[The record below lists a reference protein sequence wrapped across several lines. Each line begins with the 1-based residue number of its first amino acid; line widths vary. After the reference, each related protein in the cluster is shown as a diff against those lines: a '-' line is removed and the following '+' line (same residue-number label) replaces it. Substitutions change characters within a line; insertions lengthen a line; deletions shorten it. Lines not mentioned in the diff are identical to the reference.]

1 MPLSGESDFET
12 SLVFRR
18 DGALMPHDSFPTSAF
33 SAGFKPW
40 SLEMNG
46 DTNPD
51 HRGEPRFKC
60 FATALLVTLLMLT
73 GCAQVARNDSL
84 AKAVPPGG
92 LLGEV
97 REITRTE
104 GLIAAREHLVD
115 GLERLDASGGE
126 LEKRVVR
133 TTRDPD
139 LVLSDALAAMPLSDR
154 RRTAIAIVPGTRA
167 GSKAKGDRTVEC
179 LKGAAEMSREMG
191 FSTYFLD
198 TEARGTVEENA
209 DRVALQ
215 LSEVFEKSDRVILLM
230 LSKGAHDVIRY
241 LQEGGS
247 SLPASHREKLAV
259 VLSLAGTV
267 QGSVVAEWMAYSSRP
282 LAVTTRGFLRLSGQ
296 DEAIAMLRSVGTNP
310 WHPRDMAEMPDRY
323 PNLTWISIAMVPD
336 GPDGRITEKLWAP
349 YIRKRIEKTAPIYS
363 PNDGL
368 VETAASVLPESV
380 ALRQWVVPGMGSH
393 AMPNGTYRNGVR
405 IAPQTTE
412 IGEEDLKPET
422 GGEVI
427 SAYLRAMPRSLIE

>member
-1 MPLSGESDFET
+1 MLT
-12 SLVFRR
+12 I
-18 DGALMPHDSFPTSAF
+18 
-33 SAGFKPW
+33 
-40 SLEMNG
+40 
-46 DTNPD
+46 
-51 HRGEPRFKC
+51 
-60 FATALLVTLLMLT
+60 LT
-73 GCAQVARNDSL
+73 GCAQVGREEAART
-84 AKAVPPGG
+84 AVPPGN

-97 REITRTE
+97 REITRGE
-104 GLIAAREHLVD
+104 GLTAARESLVS
-115 GLERLDASGGE
+115 GLEKLDESGGE
-126 LEKRVVR
+126 MERRVVR

-139 LVLSDALAAMPLSDR
+139 LILSDALAAMPLSVR
-154 RRTAIAIVPGTRA
+154 QRTAIAIVPGTRA

-179 LKGAAEMSREMG
+179 LKGAAEMSRKMG
-191 FSTYFLD
+191 FATYFLE

-209 DRVALQ
+209 DRVANQ
-215 LSEVFEKSDRVILLM
+215 LSEVFQKSDRVIILM
-230 LSKGAHDVIRY
+230 LSKGAHDVIQY
-241 LQEGGS
+241 LQEGGA
-247 SLPASHREKLAV
+247 SLPAAHREKLAV

-282 LAVTTRGFLRLSGQ
+282 LAVSTRGFLRLSGQ
-296 DEAIAMLRSVGTNP
+296 DEAIAMLRSVGANP
-310 WHPRDMAEMPDRY
+310 WNPETISKMPARY

-336 GPDGRITEKLWAP
+336 GPDGRISEKLWAP
-349 YIRKRIEKTAPIYS
+349 YIRKRIEKTSPLYS

-405 IAPQTTE
+405 IAPRTTV

-427 SAYLRAMPRSLIE
+427 SAYLRAMPQSLIQ